1 MARPSKKRSRTLM
14 YLVMSLAA
22 FSAFASVPQ
31 TLVVSGPDERF
42 LVEIFQLRRDVLN
55 MFIPLIVSLAAVL
68 ASALLGMPRRRKDL
82 FTAGGV
88 AFSAVLL
95 AVLLQWIGF
104 ETFSSLYLKMAALT
118 IICSMT
124 LLWRFFPTT
133 PRLEHKRVSPSIKNP
148 AATAL
153 PTLDGKPSSPI

>member
-1 MARPSKKRSRTLM
+1 MARSSKKRSRTLM
-14 YLVMSLAA
+14 YLAMSLAA

-55 MFIPLIVSLAAVL
+55 IFIPLIVSLAAVL
-68 ASALLGMPRRRKDL
+68 ASALLGMPRRRLDL

-104 ETFSSLYLKMAALT
+104 ETFSSLFLKLAALT
-118 IICSMT
+118 IICST
-124 LLWRFFPTT
+124 TVLWRLFPTT
-133 PRLEHKRVSPSIKNP
+133 PPIEHQLVSLSRRRP

-153 PTLDGKPSSPI
+153 APLDGKPSSPI